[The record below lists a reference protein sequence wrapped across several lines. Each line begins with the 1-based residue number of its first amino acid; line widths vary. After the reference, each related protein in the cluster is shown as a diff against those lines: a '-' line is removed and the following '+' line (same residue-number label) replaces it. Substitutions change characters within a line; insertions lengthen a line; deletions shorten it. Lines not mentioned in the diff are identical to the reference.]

1 MLMTWGTGMRMNLI
15 KKQVQSILMMVNNND
30 NSVTWGI
37 FFLFFFQSELSPDV
51 VKGKNCFYM

>member
-1 MLMTWGTGMRMNLI
+1 MLMTWGMRMNLI

-51 VKGKNCFYM
+51 VKGKNYFYM

>member
-1 MLMTWGTGMRMNLI
+1 MLMTWGMRMNLI